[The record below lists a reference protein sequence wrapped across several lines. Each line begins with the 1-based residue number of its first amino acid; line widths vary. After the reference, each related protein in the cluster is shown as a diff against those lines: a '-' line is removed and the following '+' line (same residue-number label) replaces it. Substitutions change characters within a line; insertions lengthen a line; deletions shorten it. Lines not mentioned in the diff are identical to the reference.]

1 MHTGRRF
8 WALGAIGA
16 LALSGALV
24 SATPSG
30 AQTRAI
36 SPGARVTSSAPVRI
50 ASSTSAP
57 VPRGAVRLGPLAPGS
72 TLRLDV
78 ALRVRD
84 QGALTAFL
92 AGLSNRQSPVFHH
105 FLRPGKFGPRFG
117 PTLASVAA
125 VRAALRRV
133 GLSPGAVTSNRLII
147 PVTASAAAVEHAF
160 GIALVSYRLPGGRV
174 AYTNTSAPRIAAAV
188 ARYVSGVIGLSSL
201 YREHSMAAR
210 PSSRP
215 AASAPAPLGRA
226 AEQGPGHPVARPS
239 TAGPQPC
246 AKAADVASEDNS
258 YTATGLADYYLMSPF
273 YGLGDLGSGVH
284 VALYELEPNS
294 TSNISTYEKCY
305 GVSTSVSYTK
315 VDGGAGSGV
324 GASPE
329 AALDIEDVLGLAP
342 DVSIDV
348 YQAPNTG
355 AGTLDEYN
363 AIVTADKDQVV
374 STSWGLCELELSQST
389 ADAEQAIFAQANSQG
404 QTVFAAAGD
413 DGSTDCGPGTDKA
426 KVSAD
431 DPGTQP
437 YVVSVGGTK
446 ATSSS
451 ETVWNESAISNGAGG
466 GGVSTNW
473 CMPSYQY
480 QTAVPGLIDSHSV
493 TSTSCPTAQGKY
505 RREVPDVTADADPQ
519 TGYVIYWDGSWFT
532 EGGTSAAAPLW
543 AAIAALIDDS
553 PFCADYGS
561 GDVGVLPQ
569 GLWAIAS
576 ADHSYIYPG
585 PEIVFDITSGTNDY
599 TPSGY
604 TGGLYPST
612 TGFDMASGLG
622 SPLVS
627 GVGAGGAVSMF
638 YPGLAAA
645 MCEVYATK
653 LLPPPTVTAIMPE
666 SGTTAGGTSVTV
678 TGTGFLPIDGA
689 DMAEVGTTEVAAT
702 CPSTTSCTIVTP
714 AHAAG
719 TVNVQISAE
728 DFGFSAVTSKDK
740 YKYKS

>member
-226 AEQGPGHPVARPS
+226 A
-239 TAGPQPC
+239 
-246 AKAADVASEDNS
+246 
-258 YTATGLADYYLMSPF
+258 
-273 YGLGDLGSGVH
+273 
-284 VALYELEPNS
+284 
-294 TSNISTYEKCY
+294 
-305 GVSTSVSYTK
+305 
-315 VDGGAGSGV
+315 
-324 GASPE
+324 
-329 AALDIEDVLGLAP
+329 
-342 DVSIDV
+342 
-348 YQAPNTG
+348 
-355 AGTLDEYN
+355 
-363 AIVTADKDQVV
+363 
-374 STSWGLCELELSQST
+374 
-389 ADAEQAIFAQANSQG
+389 
-404 QTVFAAAGD
+404 
-413 DGSTDCGPGTDKA
+413 
-426 KVSAD
+426 
-431 DPGTQP
+431 
-437 YVVSVGGTK
+437 
-446 ATSSS
+446 
-451 ETVWNESAISNGAGG
+451 
-466 GGVSTNW
+466 
-473 CMPSYQY
+473 
-480 QTAVPGLIDSHSV
+480 
-493 TSTSCPTAQGKY
+493 
-505 RREVPDVTADADPQ
+505 
-519 TGYVIYWDGSWFT
+519 
-532 EGGTSAAAPLW
+532 
-543 AAIAALIDDS
+543 
-553 PFCADYGS
+553 
-561 GDVGVLPQ
+561 
-569 GLWAIAS
+569 
-576 ADHSYIYPG
+576 
-585 PEIVFDITSGTNDY
+585 
-599 TPSGY
+599 
-604 TGGLYPST
+604 
-612 TGFDMASGLG
+612 
-622 SPLVS
+622 
-627 GVGAGGAVSMF
+627 
-638 YPGLAAA
+638 
-645 MCEVYATK
+645 
-653 LLPPPTVTAIMPE
+653 
-666 SGTTAGGTSVTV
+666 
-678 TGTGFLPIDGA
+678 
-689 DMAEVGTTEVAAT
+689 
-702 CPSTTSCTIVTP
+702 
-714 AHAAG
+714 
-719 TVNVQISAE
+719 
-728 DFGFSAVTSKDK
+728 
-740 YKYKS
+740 